1 MAPAQSRGSV
11 HTFCNSPT
19 HLRQGLARRY
29 SLAVSSHAAR
39 RPRAPPPLQQAPLTR
54 RVCFHLVPASLQRG
68 PRAAPGAPAA
78 STEKRRAS
86 APQGAR
92 AHVAPRYACP
102 AWCKLCRRRHRRCDT
117 CHQQGT
123 AGHSRNPSQRARTP
137 AFDDTGDLPCPR
149 VRAVPMGSAGSRAS
163 SEAEAEEGGIARVF
177 CGEPEIACCSAH
189 RREMGEHDGCED
201 GTESDSID
209 LPQFAWPW
217 EALSGLD
224 PADYS
229 LTLAELDVRCH
240 EAEKEVRTAK
250 VCSGLHQRASFLSS
264 LSDALSVALSS
275 AYRAGLDTTLPAMGT
290 RMDICAHKH
299 APNKHTNMHVR
310 THTRAHGH
318 APPHVL
324 TWMYAIYFTLLSQC
338 I

>member
-1 MAPAQSRGSV
+1 MRPKALGRTLPRG
-11 HTFCNSPT
+11 T
-19 HLRQGLARRY
+19 
-29 SLAVSSHAAR
+29 
-39 RPRAPPPLQQAPLTR
+39 RAPHGANCAAGATAAATHAISRARPAIVETR
-54 RVCFHLVPASLQRG
+54 RSARELPLLTT
-68 PRAAPGAPAA
+68 PG
-78 STEKRRAS
+78 E
-86 APQGAR
+86 
-92 AHVAPRYACP
+92 
-102 AWCKLCRRRHRRCDT
+102 
-117 CHQQGT
+117 
-123 AGHSRNPSQRARTP
+123 
-137 AFDDTGDLPCPR
+137 LPCPR

-290 RMDICAHKH
+290 RMEICTHKH
-299 APNKHTNMHVR
+299 AHNKHTNMHVR